1 MVLGLGI
8 DIIEIERI
16 KYSVDKFK
24 DHFLNKIYTQSEL
37 EYCLSKK
44 NKYQHL
50 AARFTAKEAV
60 FKALSTGIQSKIGWK
75 DIEIINEHHGQPV
88 VYLKGK
94 IEKLIPSDQTITISI
109 SHSRDFAACIAILS
123 NKN

>member
-1 MVLGLGI
+1 LILGLGI

-16 KYSVDKFK
+16 KHSVDKFK

-60 FKALSTGIQSKIGWK
+60 FKALSSGVQSKTGWK
-75 DIEIINEHHGQPV
+75 DIEIVNGHHGQPV

-94 IEKLIPSDQTITISI
+94 IEKLIPSDQIIIISI

-123 NKN
+123 NRS